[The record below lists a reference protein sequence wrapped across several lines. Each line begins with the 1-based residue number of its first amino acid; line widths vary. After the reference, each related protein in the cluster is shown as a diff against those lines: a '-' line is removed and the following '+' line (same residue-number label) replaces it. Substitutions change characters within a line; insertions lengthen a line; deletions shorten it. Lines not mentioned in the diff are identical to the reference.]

1 MLPSACSMV
10 CLSRTSSDPARPL
23 SVVVPCVRS
32 ILPPPQGPFPPPAL
46 PGFSGTTGL
55 SATLPAQPVP
65 RGLSV
70 DVSLATDR
78 ASHVAAFF
86 LFPACQRHYPGG
98 PKGVPPSLAS
108 PSGVGLPHFSAGSA
122 PALPVSRPAQR
133 SLAFR
138 PAGSLNRSIAALSH
152 QSASDHVVTS
162 VIRPGCYQPER
173 QLLDGFRTRYKKA
186 PFHGAL
192 RKCRLAFLTATHA
205 AGNGLPQRIH
215 CGLPS

>member
-1 MLPSACSMV
+1 MRFSRIRLSDGVMLSSACSMV
-10 CLSRTSSDPARPL
+10 WLSRSSSDLARRL

-32 ILPPPQGPFPPPAL
+32 ILPPPYGPFPPPAL

-78 ASHVAAFF
+78 ASHVAALF

-98 PKGVPPSLAS
+98 PKGVPMSLAS
-108 PSGVGLPHFSAGSA
+108 PPASAFPVSQAGRLPHCLFRG
-122 PALPVSRPAQR
+122 LLNR

-138 PAGSLNRSIAALSH
+138 PAGSLNRSSAALSH

-192 RKCRLAFLTATHA
+192 RN
-205 AGNGLPQRIH
+205 AG
-215 CGLPS
+215 